1 MPTAEE
7 GTCEVARPLISC
19 LWRHTSLIRPKCTVC
34 CAPLLLCSEVP
45 MLQDQAITD
54 IVLLALAGY
63 SESPYSQYS
72 PQNLP
77 QAHLQQQTENAA
89 SQMNQIAYAANN
101 AAVAAN
107 NQNDYNFNLAPSGF
121 TSQGC
126 QPSAGPSGTKIQLRI
141 SGHYDIMSLTQT
153 QPYAWVL
160 FGNAA
165 QKSPGQILKESQDA
179 SGACSY
185 SVTVDAPPFIMTNW
199 QAASSVPLTIIIES
213 ADGNELTR
221 VGSAGSFT
229 YTDTA
234 GGAADMSQGAA
245 SPPDGSIT
253 RRSTTRSPPSHEH
266 ETSGLQVNS
275 PPSLTVRTSA
285 TTSPTTE
292 HLPGT
297 HQLQQHHDVTDPSTN
312 TYGYPPVA
320 VAPSQSQLH
329 SQPATNYGAATAYNQ
344 SNDTMLHA
352 YRTSNYAQHQQQQQ
366 HHYPRSPTSLRSP
379 HHGLGSWATYGGLDG
394 RGAGYSS
401 HHTQITRPGL
411 QPSLPIPSGG
421 PPTLV
426 RTTSLSQGNPS
437 MGLGGA
443 YNPFAQHHKAI
454 LHIQGNLESM
464 AITWSEEEWQNK
476 RRIVMFKKSQQGSRL
491 NATFRPVPVNERP
504 PNNIYVSCI
513 WWEEKQECFVTSVDT
528 IHLLEQLVVAP
539 HRFSVE
545 EKNRI
550 RRNLE
555 GFKPLTVSKAKA
567 ESEDFFKVI
576 MGFGNPKPRNIEK
589 DVKVFPWKVLGP
601 ALKKIISKY
610 SASNSSE
617 VRQSTHHPHHL
628 LTPVSVSS
636 NYGLPPTPTTAT
648 DPSSAT
654 GYISNSGLGH
664 HASLQ
669 ESIPSPR
676 SLGGGMHSSWAA
688 YSTGRDVSR
697 AMSPSGVLKTSSP
710 THSSNLRLS
719 SLPTAYDTRSS
730 QSGVS
735 SHYGLPSQS
744 SHHSL
749 PAAQQSHA
757 GRWDY
762 SVNSISDTAGTY
774 GGSRGGYDY
783 GGYGDGTSQ
792 RA

>member
-1 MPTAEE
+1 M
-7 GTCEVARPLISC
+7 
-19 LWRHTSLIRPKCTVC
+19 
-34 CAPLLLCSEVP
+34 
-45 MLQDQAITD
+45 
-54 IVLLALAGY
+54 AGY

-89 SQMNQIAYAANN
+89 SHMNQIAYAANN

-107 NQNDYNFNLAPSGF
+107 NQNTYNFNLTPSGF

-126 QPSAGPSGTKIQLRI
+126 QPGAGPSGTKIQLRI

-165 QKSPGQILKESQDA
+165 QKSPAQILKESQDA

-185 SVTVDAPPFIMTNW
+185 SVTVEAPPFMMTNW
-199 QAASSVPLTIIIES
+199 QAASSVPLTIIVES
-213 ADGNELTR
+213 ADGNELSR

-229 YTDTA
+229 YTDAA
-234 GGAADMSQGAA
+234 GGAADMSQGAP
-245 SPPDGSIT
+245 SPADESIT

-266 ETSGLQVNS
+266 ETSVLQVNS

-292 HLPGT
+292 HLPAT
-297 HQLQQHHDVTDPSTN
+297 HQLQQPHQQQHQHQLHDVADTSTN

-320 VAPSQSQLH
+320 VAPSQAQLQQVQH
-329 SQPATNYGAATAYNQ
+329 SQQATNYGAAAAYNQ

-352 YRTSNYAQHQQQQQ
+352 YRTSNYAQHHQQQQQQ

-379 HHGLGSWATYGGLDG
+379 HHGLGTWATYSGLDG

-401 HHTQITRPGL
+401 SHYTQITRPGL
-411 QPSLPIPSGG
+411 QPALPMPSGG

-426 RTTSLSQGNPS
+426 RTTTLPQGNPS

-454 LHIQGNLESM
+454 LHIAGNLEAM
-464 AITWSEEEWQNK
+464 AVGWNEEEWLNK
-476 RRIVMFKKSQQGSRL
+476 RRIVMFKKQQTGSRL
-491 NATFRPVPVNERP
+491 NATFRAVPVNERP

-528 IHLLEQLVVAP
+528 IHLLEQLVAAP
-539 HRFSVE
+539 NRFTVE

-555 GFKPLTVSKAKA
+555 GFKPLTVSKGKA

-654 GYISNSGLGH
+654 GYISNTGLGH

-669 ESIPSPR
+669 GESIPSPR
-676 SLGGGMHSSWAA
+676 SLSGGMHSSWAA

-697 AMSPSGVLKTSSP
+697 AMSPSSVLKTSSP
-710 THSSNLRLS
+710 SHSSHLRLS

-730 QSGVS
+730 QSGVP

-744 SHHSL
+744 SHHGL
-749 PAAQQSHA
+749 PVTQQSQS

-762 SVNSISDTAGTY
+762 SVNAISDTSGTY

>member
-1 MPTAEE
+1 MFSSSQ
-7 GTCEVARPLISC
+7 CC
-19 LWRHTSLIRPKCTVC
+19 LSSSVYANIGACWI
-34 CAPLLLCSEVP
+34 
-45 MLQDQAITD
+45 
-54 IVLLALAGY
+54 AGY

-72 PQNLP
+72 PQNVP
-77 QAHLQQQTENAA
+77 QAHLQQQTENA

-107 NQNDYNFNLAPSGF
+107 NQNAYNFNLAPSGF
-121 TSQGC
+121 TCQGC

-141 SGHYDIMSLTQT
+141 SGHYDIMSLASTT
-153 QPYAWVL
+153 PYAWVL

-165 QKSPGQILKESQDA
+165 QKSPAQILKESQDA

-185 SVTVDAPPFIMTNW
+185 RVTVDAPPFLLTNW
-199 QAASSVPLTIIIES
+199 QTATGVPLTVIIES

-229 YTDTA
+229 YTDAA
-234 GGAADMSQGAA
+234 GGAADLSQGAA
-245 SPPDGSIT
+245 CPPDDSIT

-266 ETSGLQVNS
+266 ETSVLQVNS

-292 HLPGT
+292 HLPGA
-297 HQLQQHHDVTDPSTN
+297 HQLPQQHDDASTN
-312 TYGYPPVA
+312 TYGYPPGA
-320 VAPSQSQLH
+320 VASNASQLQVQQAQ
-329 SQPATNYGAATAYNQ
+329 SATNYGAAAAYNP

-352 YRTSNYAQHQQQQQ
+352 YRTSNYAQHHP
-366 HHYPRSPTSLRSP
+366 HHYQRSPTSLRSP
-379 HHGLGSWATYGGLDG
+379 HHGLGGTWATYGGLDG
-394 RGAGYSS
+394 RSAGYSS
-401 HHTQITRPGL
+401 SSHTQITRPGL

-421 PPTLV
+421 PPALV
-426 RTTSLSQGNPS
+426 RTTTLPQGNPS

-454 LHIQGNLESM
+454 LHIQGNMESM
-464 AITWSEEEWQNK
+464 AVNWDHEEWENK
-476 RRIVMFKKSQQGSRL
+476 RRIVMFKKSQTGSRL
-491 NATFRPVPVNERP
+491 NASFRPVPVNERP

-528 IHLLEQLVVAP
+528 IHLLEQLVAAP
-539 HRFSVE
+539 NRFTVE

-555 GFKPLTVSKAKA
+555 GFKPLTVSKGKA

-610 SASNSSE
+610 SASPSSQ
-617 VRQSTHHPHHL
+617 VPQSTHHPHL

-648 DPSSAT
+648 DPTSAT
-654 GYISNSGLGH
+654 GYISNTGLGH

-669 ESIPSPR
+669 ENIPSPR
-676 SLGGGMHSSWAA
+676 SLTGGGMHSSWGG
-688 YSTGRDVSR
+688 YSGREVSR
-697 AMSPSGVLKTSSP
+697 AMSPSGGLKTASP
-710 THSSNLRLS
+710 THNSSMRLS
-719 SLPTAYDTRSS
+719 SLSSAYDTRSS
-730 QSGVS
+730 QSGGVS
-735 SHYGLPSQS
+735 SHYALPSQS
-744 SHHSL
+744 SHQGLS
-749 PAAQQSHA
+749 AATQQQQQQSHT

-762 SVNSISDTAGTY
+762 SVNAISDTTGTY